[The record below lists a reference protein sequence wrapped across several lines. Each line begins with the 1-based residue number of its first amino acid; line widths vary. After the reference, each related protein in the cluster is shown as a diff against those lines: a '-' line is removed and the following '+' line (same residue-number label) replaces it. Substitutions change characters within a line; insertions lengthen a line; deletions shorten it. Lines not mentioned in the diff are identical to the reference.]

1 MNQRNLDDYIDV
13 AARITAFKQ
22 AHPEGSLSAEIIKY
36 ADGEIIMR
44 AMAYRSPDDS
54 KPGVGHAR
62 EVVPHPQASLRGS
75 EVMVCE
81 TSAWG
86 RAIAAL
92 GFAVSKGVASA
103 DEVVAARARALF
115 SEPAPS
121 APAANA
127 PIPVAQA
134 AAATPTGG
142 TLYVDDS
149 VCPRH
154 VKPWVWKS
162 GTAKATGKPYAFW
175 ACDGKDD
182 DGYCKARPSFGWIKD
197 NPGPAPTAKRDNLD
211 DIPF

>member
-22 AHPEGSLSAEIIKY
+22 AHPEGSLSAEIIKH

-115 SEPAPS
+115 NDPAPS
-121 APAANA
+121 APV
-127 PIPVAQA
+127 PLAQA

-149 VCPRH
+149 ICPRH
-154 VKPWVWKS
+154 VRPWVWKS

-197 NPGPAPTAKRDNLD
+197 NAGPAPAAKRDNLD